1 MARYS
6 ARTEKVIIQFGET
19 GLDKYI
25 QKLEQMRN
33 EARLIY
39 KEELKALE
47 DLEKAGASKKEFN
60 EKAKEVKL
68 LQDEYKA
75 LVLAVQQSDAEFN
88 TVRDAI
94 FNLDNLGPRALNKL
108 LASVKRFGKQ
118 AGSLTDETAEK
129 LRVLEGTVKEVAEAL
144 SKGFQQGVV
153 QLTSPIA
160 SDASYTELR
169 NIMKQYE
176 QYGRVIAEVA
186 DNQEEAYK
194 TMGERATEA
203 RIRIGEMDGTLT
215 ALNNNADIKRIQ
227 EYIRGWQDIANYM
240 GATEEQSK
248 TAQEN
253 IRQGE
258 KALYSQYRD
267 VAETGQSSQAE
278 IQEAIKWLEDYR
290 RRVSG
295 LTSDEMS
302 DLNRAI
308 VTGAQN
314 LQKFNAET
322 KKMTMEDQLKDVSK
336 LSNKALA
343 DQRKY
348 WQETLD
354 NAVDTSGVEEAKANL
369 QQINDLIRERSQ
381 KEVKDSGLLLYQEG
395 QGMRINELKE
405 SIKLLK
411 EYRDTL
417 ETTDAGG
424 LIEVNNAIKAMNADL
439 KASEES
445 LSSAKTYMQSLGNNG
460 GIAGKSI
467 DDLEKL
473 KNGLEEL
480 RRTIDISG
488 DDGKEEMKK
497 IDKAILDVDKSIR
510 QASMTDKRFA
520 EIIKNP
526 QKVHSLEELQTAYD
540 VLEKEIKK
548 AGITQAEFVEK
559 SHEIKNIKSQIED
572 LSSSM
577 EPQRNIFVQLRDE
590 LKSLVLYHISAEAF
604 IDKAREAFTETL
616 DLSDQMANVQKVT
629 NMADYEIRSLTNSLL
644 ALDTRKATDE
654 LMSLGEQAGKLGIYN
669 TDGIQGISD
678 FVEQSQKILMTL
690 GEDIGGAQAVGDL
703 KKLSDIMG
711 VTEEFG
717 DVGQSLDALGS
728 SILSVGNNSAASY
741 PATMD
746 YLGRVG
752 AYASGLKASAQE
764 VIALGGAL
772 DALKI
777 PAEQGS
783 TALIQ
788 IMRGIEN
795 YTASVAR
802 AAKLDPS
809 LLADTLKDE
818 GIYHA
823 LNLVLKSIADGQVSI
838 NGVMNVLGARA
849 KNSASIAKVLSSLSQ
864 NLDMLDQQLLYA
876 RDGFDSARDGLSL
889 MTQEF
894 ERSNSSAAGYWA
906 RINNELKE
914 MYISAGQ
921 SEMLKSVLT
930 LLHDIVK
937 AFGAVGFSGTALR
950 TTFMLLVGAVTA
962 FRTGMVKAFMRT
974 NFYRA
979 ITKFN
984 VAMKEFYVS
993 VRTSQRGILQFPA
1006 AFRSAA
1012 QASNLFAVSI
1022 KAIGTAFK
1030 AVAWFLV
1037 IDALATITMHLINVK
1052 RRHNEVIEAINTQN
1066 EATLEEKNKIDDVVL
1081 ALKDENLEKEERNK
1095 LINEFNARAGK
1106 YLGFL
1111 LDETATAEDLAV
1123 AYAKVN
1129 AELENKSRIERISGA
1144 RSVIDSQYSK
1154 ELNEIAAGII
1164 KSVQSTIGGKGG
1176 GKAAGEVIA
1185 FLETNY
1191 KKYDRTSDNK
1201 ELVFGISKILEDNG
1215 FKSTARWSAADAV
1228 RAYLYNQ
1235 QSMFS
1240 KYMLILQKKDK
1251 DLEDAIIYATGL
1263 GEADADDLRKKAL
1276 DAARVNKKQLDKKF
1290 AGGSVETM
1298 TTEQVSQL
1306 LQEVTAYIAGMEGSN
1321 DKLTA
1326 EEKQSVKLYKERRIA
1341 LQNRMTELERKKY
1354 SAWGKEGDTYE
1365 EMSSETLSAMYKMF
1379 DESETFVKEG
1389 IDYQRVF
1396 PQIKFPEG
1404 QMTTE
1409 ELREFFRDEAK
1420 TIKDILESRGNTT
1433 KANFKWSDDGSDSE
1447 KKLKEE
1453 YEAAIASLDA
1463 YYKERETLIQI
1474 AQNNEEITEEEANRR
1489 RQSLEME
1496 HLAKRAQL
1504 RRNAISQMG
1513 SDERQTFEGWWAGIE
1528 ELDAVNWN
1536 KLRSQS
1542 EKWGKGYRQKQVL
1555 ATKKDLSEI
1564 AKIVNEHKEKI
1575 DKILADANPTKKLV
1589 MEFGAAMDSLD
1600 MIFGLNEDKRT
1611 KDLGNRRL
1619 QQLMEWSKNAYQLTV
1634 EDLKAAMSDEGHVY
1648 HEWFS
1653 QLGDETD
1660 NTLQA
1665 MLIRLRNFADERTET
1680 VRRSAKETERI
1691 FNTRWEGETMPSGRT
1706 RAEEERRIA
1715 EQSDQYKSMASLAQQ
1730 WGFGGD
1736 LVTANAELSV
1746 INMQVEA
1753 KEKYIDALRRELEA
1767 KILLSKERE
1776 KELETTILQVSPE
1789 STDAEHSYLHS
1800 IIGNDEYSQEEQD
1813 AAKARLIE
1821 LSSLQQQLAEQR
1833 QATADMEM
1841 QSNVLLMDSETALF
1855 ELRKEQTEATIALY
1869 QRQFENLN
1877 AYKEDIAEFALAF
1890 GEGVFGSKED
1900 RQDAARALLADL
1912 AKTTK
1917 NVIQNWLIELTTKK
1931 QIDQMKE
1938 TSDKTY
1944 AANKSATE
1952 AKSLIEHGQNKIA
1965 ELQVDAATTS
1975 ADVNAA
1981 IASGSA
1987 KETAKQG
1994 LIGLAKSAL
2003 IAAGLNLLL
2012 GLALGAINKSK
2023 SEVAAATGASSGKL
2037 ATGMLTYGKG
2047 KYPTVY
2053 AEGKYSDGTRYWV
2066 TGNDGQDYNAKYTDN
2081 LQTGIYHGPHMAIF
2095 SEKGDEMVIDHK
2107 TLAKMPR
2114 RAIADILML
2123 KRTGRMSLDYNA
2135 ITDAANTLSLT
2146 RSRSLANTS
2155 HRKGIRMY
2163 ADGNIE
2169 DVAESLLSGGNVN
2182 QIVQTQADIQT
2193 QAALIN
2199 VINRLTDTLDAGL
2212 GVNMY
2217 GSRGLKKAQEK
2228 DERWSRR
2235 NRLR

>member
-33 EARLIY
+33 EARQIY
-39 KEELKALE
+39 REELKALE
-47 DLEKAGASKKEFN
+47 DLEKAGANAAQIKEQ
-60 EKAKEVKL
+60 KVRVKELKS
-68 LQDEYKA
+68 EYESLA
-75 LVLAVQQSDAEFN
+75 LAVQQSDAEFN

-186 DNQEEAYK
+186 DSQEEAYK

-215 ALNNNADIKRIQ
+215 ALNDSADIKRIQ

-258 KALYSQYRD
+258 GRLAAQYVYRANWGRALGLSQ
-267 VAETGQSSQAE
+267 EE
-278 IQEAIKWLEDYR
+278 ISEAVKYLEDYR
-290 RRVSG
+290 KRVKM
-295 LTSDEMS
+295 LSDDSWEE
-302 DLNRAI
+302 LNNAI
-308 VTGAQN
+308 NKGTQD

-322 KKMTMEDQLKDVSK
+322 KKMTMEDQLKVVSK

-354 NAVDTSGVEEAKANL
+354 NAVDTRGVEEAKANL

-381 KEVKDSGLLLYQEG
+381 KEVKDSGLLLYKKG

-424 LIEVNNAIKAMNADL
+424 LIEVNNAIKAMNDDL

-510 QASMTDKRFA
+510 KASMTEERFN

-752 AYASGLKASAQE
+752 AYASGLHASAQE
-764 VIALGGAL
+764 TIALGGAL

-823 LNLVLKSIADGQVSI
+823 LNLVLQSIADGQVSI
-838 NGVMNVLGARA
+838 QGVMNVLGARA
-849 KNSASIAKVLSSLSQ
+849 KSNASIARVLSSLSQ

-921 SEMLKSVLT
+921 SEMLKSVLV

-950 TTFMLLVGAVTA
+950 TTFTLLVGAVTA

-993 VRTSQRGILQFPA
+993 VRTSQKGILQFPA

-1176 GKAAGEVIA
+1176 GKAAGEVVA

-1201 ELVFGISKILEDNG
+1201 ELVLGISKILEDNG
-1215 FKSTARWSAADAV
+1215 FKSTVRWSATDAV

-1263 GEADADDLRKKAL
+1263 EEADADDLRKKAL
-1276 DAARVNKKQLDKKF
+1276 DAARVNKKQLDKRF

-1321 DKLTA
+1321 AKLTA
-1326 EEKQSVKLYKERRIA
+1326 EEKQSVKLYKERRKA

-1354 SAWGKEGDTYE
+1354 SAWGKEGDTYK

-1420 TIKDILESRGNTT
+1420 TIKDILDSRGNTT
-1433 KANFKWSDDGSDSE
+1433 KANFKWSDDGSGSE

-1564 AKIVNEHKEKI
+1564 AKIVNDHKEKI

-1600 MIFGLNEDKRT
+1600 MIFGANEQVRNK
-1611 KDLGNRRL
+1611 NIAAQRL
-1619 QQLMEWSKNAYQLTV
+1619 TQYIEWGRDAY
-1634 EDLKAAMSDEGHVY
+1634 
-1648 HEWFS
+1648 
-1653 QLGDETD
+1653 
-1660 NTLQA
+1660 
-1665 MLIRLRNFADERTET
+1665 
-1680 VRRSAKETERI
+1680 
-1691 FNTRWEGETMPSGRT
+1691 
-1706 RAEEERRIA
+1706 
-1715 EQSDQYKSMASLAQQ
+1715 
-1730 WGFGGD
+1730 
-1736 LVTANAELSV
+1736 ELSV
-1746 INMQVEA
+1746 
-1753 KEKYIDALRRELEA
+1753 KDLEKAMENESNIFHSWYQQLGEDRELELAVLLMQLRKFNDDLTEVGIKASKEAERIAKYKWEREEVEGGGTRKENAEA
-1767 KILLSKERE
+1767 KISFAAKKVGASEILKGEGLVTDQAELELANAQYE
-1776 KELETTILQVSPE
+1776 KEKEYLDLLREQLQAKKELLETEIRILE
-1789 STDAEHSYLHS
+1789 TS
-1800 IIGNDEYSQEEQD
+1800 IQKEEDQWNKVVENSNEEYSQEEVVQAQENLD
-1813 AAKARLIE
+1813 NLYQKRQQLTELRLELGQLEINMNQQIAESEAQLADIEAARLGIMMQKYERTIE
-1821 LSSLQQQLAEQR
+1821 RIHEFQEPLESFA
-1833 QATADMEM
+1833 
-1841 QSNVLLMDSETALF
+1841 QSM
-1855 ELRKEQTEATIALY
+1855 TEGIY
-1869 QRQFENLN
+1869 
-1877 AYKEDIAEFALAF
+1877 
-1890 GEGVFGSKED
+1890 GSKED
-1900 RQDAARALLADL
+1900 RQTAFKDFLSDMAKL
-1912 AKTTK
+1912 AKKRLQTYLTNLALQK
-1917 NVIQNWLIELTTKK
+1917 IFGDMELRNQQTINK
-1931 QIDQMKE
+1931 QKE
-1938 TSDKTY
+1938 VLQDDSLASTGATY
-1944 AANKSATE
+1944 
-1952 AKSLIEHGQNKIA
+1952 IA
-1965 ELQVDAATTS
+1965 ELGVKAATTEAGVI
-1975 ADVNAA
+1975 AD
-1981 IASGSA
+1981 SA
-1987 KETAKQG
+1987 KAQAKEYGEKGILGSVTAG
-1994 LIGLAKSAL
+1994 IISLALSA
-2003 IAAGLNLLL
+2003 LL
-2012 GLALGAINKSK
+2012 GLALGRISKAK

-2053 AEGKYSDGTRYWV
+2053 AEGKYADGTRYWV

-2095 SEKGDEMVIDHK
+2095 SEEGDEMVIDHK

-2182 QIVQTQADIQT
+2182 QIVQTQADVQT

>member
-33 EARLIY
+33 EARQIY

-47 DLEKAGASKKEFN
+47 DLEKAGANAAQIKEQ
-60 EKAKEVKL
+60 KVRVKELKS
-68 LQDEYKA
+68 EYES

-267 VAETGQSSQAE
+267 VAEAGQSSQAE

-314 LQKFNAET
+314 LQKFNSET

-354 NAVDTSGVEEAKANL
+354 NAVDTRGVEEAKANL

-381 KEVKDSGLLLYQEG
+381 KEVKDSGLLQYQEG

-417 ETTDAGG
+417 ESTDAGG
-424 LIEVNNAIKAMNADL
+424 LIEVDNAIKAMNADL

-445 LSSAKTYMQSLGNNG
+445 LSSAKTYMQSLDNNG

-510 QASMTDKRFA
+510 KASMTDKRFA

-548 AGITQAEFVEK
+548 AGITEKEFAEKAETIREVK
-559 SHEIKNIKSQIED
+559 MQI
-572 LSSSM
+572 
-577 EPQRNIFVQLRDE
+577 DE
-590 LKSLVLYHISAEAF
+590 LSDSLENQEGGFDKVNKKLQELVTYYISAEAVLGT
-604 IDKAREAFTETL
+604 IGESRDKNL
-616 DLSDQMANVQKVT
+616 GLSDQMTNVQKVT
-629 NMADYEIRSLTNSLL
+629 NMTDKEVRKLVRSLQS
-644 ALDTRKATDE
+644 LDTRTTTED
-654 LMSLGEQAGKLGIYN
+654 LMAFAEQAGKLGIYN
-669 TDGIQGISD
+669 KYGLDGMQQ
-678 FVEQSQKILMTL
+678 FVEIGERINATL
-690 GEDIGGAQAVGDL
+690 GEDIGGAKAIADL
-703 KKLSDIMG
+703 AKLNNILG
-711 VTEEFG
+711 VTRDFG
-717 DVGQSLDALGS
+717 NNVRDALDATGS
-728 SILSVGNNSAASY
+728 SILNLGNKSAASY
-741 PATMD
+741 EAIVS
-746 YLGRVG
+746 YVGRVG
-752 AYASGLKASAQE
+752 AIGSTLDMTVPQLVALGGTLDALKMPAEKGSTALNQILASIQVNSSKLAKAARLSTKELEDLVDEGRTYDALLLILDAMKRGEVTAQDLMDVMGGRSKSSVQIRSVWTLLADNTEMLAENLGHAKEGFDSVGQSQGLVEKGSRDYISTIARQSVMTAEFNKVNSNAAGIVERLKNRWAEFLANSSSVAVWTFLANALNAVVKYLYSTDTVARTLKVAIEALITTFIIARLHVVHYIKALWGAITAMKSLQKVSITNWITLIITAVAYLVVEFVKLREETKMLENAFSEFGAEEQAQINRMNLLFNRLKEVEKATRDANSVTDEKKSLIRQINSEYGEYLGFMLSEANSAETVASAQE
-764 VIALGGAL
+764 LLNSKLRESFALR
-772 DALKI
+772 K
-777 PAEQGS
+777 Q
-783 TALIQ
+783 
-788 IMRGIEN
+788 N
-795 YTASVAR
+795 
-802 AAKLDPS
+802 
-809 LLADTLKDE
+809 LLLDTLDKKYGEDM
-818 GIYHA
+818 
-823 LNLVLKSIADGQVSI
+823 S
-838 NGVMNVLGARA
+838 
-849 KNSASIAKVLSSLSQ
+849 SSLSKAFDYIDDNVATNEDKQ
-864 NLDMLDQQLLYA
+864 KIKNITTSYIEEAVKSGETDDVKILAGLRDKLRSELNYLDSDEFINMFTGVMPDLARNGKITKSIYYGNNLSNYIESLIGYTQDFSSIQESAIYGETINKQKSL
-876 RDGFDSARDGLSL
+876 DSALKVAENL
-889 MTQEF
+889 KKEL
-894 ERSNSSAAGYWA
+894 EK
-906 RINNELKE
+906 LKE
-914 MYISAGQ
+914 G
-921 SEMLKSVLT
+921 
-930 LLHDIVK
+930 
-937 AFGAVGFSGTALR
+937 
-950 TTFMLLVGAVTA
+950 
-962 FRTGMVKAFMRT
+962 
-974 NFYRA
+974 
-979 ITKFN
+979 
-984 VAMKEFYVS
+984 
-993 VRTSQRGILQFPA
+993 GI
-1006 AFRSAA
+1006 
-1012 QASNLFAVSI
+1012 
-1022 KAIGTAFK
+1022 
-1030 AVAWFLV
+1030 
-1037 IDALATITMHLINVK
+1037 
-1052 RRHNEVIEAINTQN
+1052 
-1066 EATLEEKNKIDDVVL
+1066 
-1081 ALKDENLEKEERNK
+1081 
-1095 LINEFNARAGK
+1095 
-1106 YLGFL
+1106 
-1111 LDETATAEDLAV
+1111 
-1123 AYAKVN
+1123 
-1129 AELENKSRIERISGA
+1129 
-1144 RSVIDSQYSK
+1144 
-1154 ELNEIAAGII
+1154 
-1164 KSVQSTIGGKGG
+1164 
-1176 GKAAGEVIA
+1176 
-1185 FLETNY
+1185 
-1191 KKYDRTSDNK
+1191 
-1201 ELVFGISKILEDNG
+1201 
-1215 FKSTARWSAADAV
+1215 
-1228 RAYLYNQ
+1228 
-1235 QSMFS
+1235 
-1240 KYMLILQKKDK
+1240 
-1251 DLEDAIIYATGL
+1251 
-1263 GEADADDLRKKAL
+1263 
-1276 DAARVNKKQLDKKF
+1276 
-1290 AGGSVETM
+1290 
-1298 TTEQVSQL
+1298 
-1306 LQEVTAYIAGMEGSN
+1306 
-1321 DKLTA
+1321 
-1326 EEKQSVKLYKERRIA
+1326 
-1341 LQNRMTELERKKY
+1341 
-1354 SAWGKEGDTYE
+1354 
-1365 EMSSETLSAMYKMF
+1365 
-1379 DESETFVKEG
+1379 
-1389 IDYQRVF
+1389 
-1396 PQIKFPEG
+1396 
-1404 QMTTE
+1404 TTE
-1409 ELREFFRDEAK
+1409 ELERYVGTLDQIRGGLDYYRENENAKEILKWANRERREYQKLLNDYLGEKVWGKKGTDYTTWKDEDLAK
-1420 TIKDILESRGNTT
+1420 EIERFNNISNAIQEGISLSEAYPEFNAPQGFTEQQIKDWMFEQATQMRNILDERHKNTG
-1433 KANFKWSDDGSDSE
+1433 ARYQWSDDGSGSE

-1542 EKWGKGYRQKQVL
+1542 AKWGKGYRQKQVL

-1691 FNTRWEGETMPSGRT
+1691 FNTRWEGETMSSGRT

-1715 EQSDQYKSMASLAQQ
+1715 EQSDQYQSMASLAQQ

-1736 LVTANAELSV
+1736 IVTANAELSV

-1789 STDAEHSYLHS
+1789 SADAEHSYLHS

-1877 AYKEDIAEFALAF
+1877 AYKDDIAEFALAF
-1890 GEGVFGSKED
+1890 GEGIFGSKED

-2053 AEGKYSDGTRYWV
+2053 AEGKYTDGTRYWV

-2095 SEKGDEMVIDHK
+2095 SEKGDEMVIDHN

-2193 QAALIN
+2193 QEALIN

>member
-33 EARLIY
+33 EARQIY

-47 DLEKAGASKKEFN
+47 DLEKAGANAAQIKEQ
-60 EKAKEVKL
+60 KARVKELKS
-68 LQDEYKA
+68 EYES

-322 KKMTMEDQLKDVSK
+322 KKMTMEDQLKDISK

-381 KEVKDSGLLLYQEG
+381 KEVKDSGLLQYQEG
-395 QGMRINELKE
+395 QDMRINELKE

-411 EYRDTL
+411 EYRDSL
-417 ETTDAGG
+417 ESTDAGG
-424 LIEVNNAIKAMNADL
+424 LIDVDNAIKAMNADL

-445 LSSAKTYMQSLGNNG
+445 LSSAKTYMQSLDNNG
-460 GIAGKSI
+460 GIADKSI

-497 IDKAILDVDKSIR
+497 IDKAILDVDKDIR
-510 QASMTDKRFA
+510 KASMTDKRFA

-548 AGITQAEFVEK
+548 AGITEKEFAEKAETIREVK
-559 SHEIKNIKSQIED
+559 MQI
-572 LSSSM
+572 
-577 EPQRNIFVQLRDE
+577 DE
-590 LKSLVLYHISAEAF
+590 LTDSLGNQEGGFDKINKKLQELVTYYISAEAVLGT
-604 IDKAREAFTETL
+604 IEESRDKNL
-616 DLSDQMANVQKVT
+616 GLSDQMTNVQKVT
-629 NMADYEIRSLTNSLL
+629 NMTDKEVRKLVRSLQS
-644 ALDTRKATDE
+644 LDTRTKTED
-654 LMSLGEQAGKLGIYN
+654 LMAFAEQAGKLGIYN
-669 TDGIQGISD
+669 KYGLDGMQQ
-678 FVEQSQKILMTL
+678 FVEIGERINATL
-690 GEDIGGAQAVGDL
+690 GEDIGGAKAIADL
-703 KKLSDIMG
+703 AKLNNILG
-711 VTEEFG
+711 VTRDFG
-717 DVGQSLDALGS
+717 NNVRDALDATGS
-728 SILSVGNNSAASY
+728 SILNLGNKSAASY
-741 PATMD
+741 ESIVS
-746 YLGRVG
+746 YVGRVG
-752 AYASGLKASAQE
+752 AIGSTLDMTVPQL
-764 VIALGGAL
+764 VALGGTL
-772 DALKI
+772 DALKM
-777 PAEQGS
+777 PAEKGS
-783 TALIQ
+783 TALNQILASIQ
-788 IMRGIEN
+788 VNSSKLAKAARLSTKELQDLVDEGRTYDALLLILDAMKRGEV
-795 YTASVAR
+795 TAQDLMDVMGGKSKSAVPIR
-802 AAKLDPS
+802 NVWT
-809 LLADTLKDE
+809 LLANNTEMLAE
-818 GIYHA
+818 NLGHA
-823 LNLVLKSIADGQVSI
+823 KE
-838 NGVMNVLGARA
+838 
-849 KNSASIAKVLSSLSQ
+849 
-864 NLDMLDQQLLYA
+864 
-876 RDGFDSARDGLSL
+876 GFDSVGKSQGLVEKGSRDYISTIARQSV
-889 MTQEF
+889 MTAEF
-894 ERSNSSAAGYWA
+894 NKVNSNAAGIVERLKNRWAEFLANSSSVAVWTFFANALNAVVKYLYSTDTVA
-906 RINNELKE
+906 RTLKVAIE
-914 MYISAGQ
+914 
-921 SEMLKSVLT
+921 
-930 LLHDIVK
+930 
-937 AFGAVGFSGTALR
+937 ALI
-950 TTFMLLVGAVTA
+950 TTFIIARLHVVHYI
-962 FRTGMVKAFMRT
+962 KALWG
-974 NFYRA
+974 A
-979 ITKFN
+979 IT
-984 VAMKEFYVS
+984 AMKSLQKVSITNWITLIITAVAYLVIEFVKLREEATMLERAFS
-993 VRTSQRGILQFPA
+993 ELSAEEETQIVRANTLFNKLKDVDKATKDVNSSTDEKKRLISQINSEYGEYIGFMLSEADSARTIA
-1006 AFRSAA
+1006 AA
-1012 QASNLFAVSI
+1012 QELVNAKLRESFELRRQNLVFESLDKKYSEKMTDYLTDFMQDVKSLNLTSDQKDKLTTSI
-1022 KAIGTAFK
+1022 MEYVNKGVQSGKNVDDIMIGIVEDLGPK
-1030 AVAWFLV
+1030 
-1037 IDALATITMHLINVK
+1037 
-1052 RRHNEVIEAINTQN
+1052 
-1066 EATLEEKNKIDDVVL
+1066 
-1081 ALKDENLEKEERNK
+1081 LEKEYGIAKGTLTQQEVTGVYRSLQDLTSIVKKNPLNDSNLYDYVEELVSYTEDFSALQKSLDFGNFPQKEVLEKSLELAGSLKSDFQVLAKDGVSDEELERAVG
-1095 LINEFNARAGK
+1095 LLDSIINTVDQHREDENAKEIIKWASLQRRQYQKQFND
-1106 YLGFL
+1106 YLGEKVWGKKGV
-1111 LDETATAEDLAV
+1111 DYTTWKDEDLA
-1123 AYAKVN
+1123 K
-1129 AELENKSRIERISGA
+1129 EIERFNNISNA
-1144 RSVIDSQYSK
+1144 IQ
-1154 ELNEIAAGII
+1154 E
-1164 KSVQSTIGGKGG
+1164 
-1176 GKAAGEVIA
+1176 
-1185 FLETNY
+1185 
-1191 KKYDRTSDNK
+1191 
-1201 ELVFGISKILEDNG
+1201 GISLSEAYPDFNAPQGFTEQQIKDWMFEQATQMRKILEERHKNTG
-1215 FKSTARWSAADAV
+1215 A
-1228 RAYLYNQ
+1228 
-1235 QSMFS
+1235 
-1240 KYMLILQKKDK
+1240 KYQW
-1251 DLEDAIIYATGL
+1251 
-1263 GEADADDLRKKAL
+1263 DD
-1276 DAARVNKKQLDKKF
+1276 
-1290 AGGSVETM
+1290 
-1298 TTEQVSQL
+1298 
-1306 LQEVTAYIAGMEGSN
+1306 
-1321 DKLTA
+1321 
-1326 EEKQSVKLYKERRIA
+1326 
-1341 LQNRMTELERKKY
+1341 
-1354 SAWGKEGDTYE
+1354 
-1365 EMSSETLSAMYKMF
+1365 SS
-1379 DESETFVKEG
+1379 G
-1389 IDYQRVF
+1389 
-1396 PQIKFPEG
+1396 
-1404 QMTTE
+1404 
-1409 ELREFFRDEAK
+1409 
-1420 TIKDILESRGNTT
+1420 
-1433 KANFKWSDDGSDSE
+1433 SE

-1513 SDERQTFEGWWAGIE
+1513 IDERQTFEGWWAGIE

-1564 AKIVNEHKEKI
+1564 AKIVNEHKDKI

-1665 MLIRLRNFADERTET
+1665 MLIRLRNFADERTES

-1691 FNTRWEGETMPSGRT
+1691 FNTRWEGETMSSGRT

-1767 KILLSKERE
+1767 KILLSRERE

-1841 QSNVLLMDSETALF
+1841 QSNMLLMDSETALF

-2053 AEGKYSDGTRYWV
+2053 AEGKYADGTRYWV

-2169 DVAESLLSGGNVN
+2169 AVAESLLSGGNVN
-2182 QIVQTQADIQT
+2182 QIVQTQADVQT

-2199 VINRLTDTLDAGL
+2199 VISRLTDTLDAGL

>member
-33 EARLIY
+33 EARQIY

-47 DLEKAGASKKEFN
+47 DLEKAGANAAQIKEQ
-60 EKAKEVKL
+60 KVRVKELKS
-68 LQDEYKA
+68 EYES

-160 SDASYTELR
+160 TDASYTELR

-381 KEVKDSGLLLYQEG
+381 KEVYDSGLLLYQEG

-411 EYRDTL
+411 EYRDSL
-417 ETTDAGG
+417 ESTDAGG
-424 LIEVNNAIKAMNADL
+424 LIEVDNAIKAMNADL

-445 LSSAKTYMQSLGNNG
+445 LSSAKAHMQSLDNNG

-497 IDKAILDVDKSIR
+497 IDKAILDVDKDIR
-510 QASMTDKRFA
+510 KASMTDKRFA

-540 VLEKEIKK
+540 VLEKEIKE
-548 AGITQAEFVEK
+548 AGITEKEFAEKAETIREVK
-559 SHEIKNIKSQIED
+559 MQI
-572 LSSSM
+572 
-577 EPQRNIFVQLRDE
+577 DE
-590 LKSLVLYHISAEAF
+590 LTDSLGNQEGGFDKINKKLQELVTYYISAEAVLGT
-604 IDKAREAFTETL
+604 IEESKDKNL
-616 DLSDQMANVQKVT
+616 GLSDQMTNVQKVT
-629 NMADYEIRSLTNSLL
+629 NMTDKEVRKLVRSLQS
-644 ALDTRKATDE
+644 LDTRTKTED
-654 LMSLGEQAGKLGIYN
+654 LMAFAEQAGKLGIYN
-669 TDGIQGISD
+669 EYGLDGMQQ
-678 FVEQSQKILMTL
+678 FVEIGERINATL
-690 GEDIGGAQAVGDL
+690 GEDIGGAKAIADL
-703 KKLSDIMG
+703 AKLNNILG
-711 VTEEFG
+711 VTRDFG
-717 DVGQSLDALGS
+717 NNVRDALDATGS
-728 SILSVGNNSAASY
+728 SILNLGNKSAASY
-741 PATMD
+741 ESIVS
-746 YLGRVG
+746 YVGRVG
-752 AYASGLKASAQE
+752 AIGSTLDMTVPQLVALGGTLDALKMPAEKGSTALNQILASIQVNSSKLAKAARLSTKELQDLVDEGRTYDALLLILDAMKRGEVTAQDLMDVMGGRSKSSVQIRSVWTLLADNTEMLAENLGHAKEGFDSVGKSQGLVEKGSRDYISTIARQSVMTAEFNKVNSNAAGIVERLKNRWAEFLANSSSVAVWTFLAKALNAVVKYLYSTDTVARTLKVAIEALITTFIIARLHVVHYIKALWGAITAMKSLQKVSITNWITLIITAVAYLVVEFVKLREETKMLENAFSEFEAEEQAQINRMNLLFNRLKEVEKATRDANSATDEKKSLIRQINSEYGEYLGFMLSEANSVETVASAQE
-764 VIALGGAL
+764 LLNSKLRESFALR
-772 DALKI
+772 K
-777 PAEQGS
+777 Q
-783 TALIQ
+783 
-788 IMRGIEN
+788 N
-795 YTASVAR
+795 
-802 AAKLDPS
+802 
-809 LLADTLKDE
+809 LLLDTLDKKYGEDM
-818 GIYHA
+818 
-823 LNLVLKSIADGQVSI
+823 S
-838 NGVMNVLGARA
+838 
-849 KNSASIAKVLSSLSQ
+849 SSLSKAFDYIDENVATKEDKQ
-864 NLDMLDQQLLYA
+864 KIKNITTSYIEEAVKSGENDVVKILAGLRDKLRSELNYLGSDEFINMFTGVMPNLA
-876 RDGFDSARDGLSL
+876 RDGKITKNFYYGNNLSNYIESLIGYTQDFSSIQESAIYGETINKQKSLDSALKVAENL
-889 MTQEF
+889 KKEL
-894 ERSNSSAAGYWA
+894 EK
-906 RINNELKE
+906 LKE
-914 MYISAGQ
+914 
-921 SEMLKSVLT
+921 
-930 LLHDIVK
+930 
-937 AFGAVGFSGTALR
+937 
-950 TTFMLLVGAVTA
+950 
-962 FRTGMVKAFMRT
+962 
-974 NFYRA
+974 
-979 ITKFN
+979 
-984 VAMKEFYVS
+984 
-993 VRTSQRGILQFPA
+993 
-1006 AFRSAA
+1006 
-1012 QASNLFAVSI
+1012 
-1022 KAIGTAFK
+1022 
-1030 AVAWFLV
+1030 
-1037 IDALATITMHLINVK
+1037 
-1052 RRHNEVIEAINTQN
+1052 
-1066 EATLEEKNKIDDVVL
+1066 
-1081 ALKDENLEKEERNK
+1081 
-1095 LINEFNARAGK
+1095 
-1106 YLGFL
+1106 
-1111 LDETATAEDLAV
+1111 
-1123 AYAKVN
+1123 
-1129 AELENKSRIERISGA
+1129 
-1144 RSVIDSQYSK
+1144 
-1154 ELNEIAAGII
+1154 
-1164 KSVQSTIGGKGG
+1164 GG
-1176 GKAAGEVIA
+1176 V
-1185 FLETNY
+1185 
-1191 KKYDRTSDNK
+1191 
-1201 ELVFGISKILEDNG
+1201 
-1215 FKSTARWSAADAV
+1215 
-1228 RAYLYNQ
+1228 
-1235 QSMFS
+1235 
-1240 KYMLILQKKDK
+1240 
-1251 DLEDAIIYATGL
+1251 
-1263 GEADADDLRKKAL
+1263 
-1276 DAARVNKKQLDKKF
+1276 
-1290 AGGSVETM
+1290 
-1298 TTEQVSQL
+1298 
-1306 LQEVTAYIAGMEGSN
+1306 
-1321 DKLTA
+1321 
-1326 EEKQSVKLYKERRIA
+1326 
-1341 LQNRMTELERKKY
+1341 
-1354 SAWGKEGDTYE
+1354 
-1365 EMSSETLSAMYKMF
+1365 
-1379 DESETFVKEG
+1379 
-1389 IDYQRVF
+1389 
-1396 PQIKFPEG
+1396 
-1404 QMTTE
+1404 TTE
-1409 ELREFFRDEAK
+1409 ELERYVGTLDQIRGGLDYYRENENAKEILKWANKERREYQKLLNDYLGEKVWGKKGVDYTTWKDEDLAK
-1420 TIKDILESRGNTT
+1420 EIERFNNISNAIQEGISLSEAYPDFNAPQGFTEQQIKDWMFEQATQMRKILEERHKNTGA
-1433 KANFKWSDDGSDSE
+1433 KYQWDDSSDSE

-1513 SDERQTFEGWWAGIE
+1513 IDERQTFEGWWAGIE

-1564 AKIVNEHKEKI
+1564 AKIVNDHKEKI

-1634 EDLKAAMSDEGHVY
+1634 EELKAAMSDEGHVY

-1691 FNTRWEGETMPSGRT
+1691 FNTRWEGETMSSGRT

-1767 KILLSKERE
+1767 KILLSRERE
-1776 KELETTILQVSPE
+1776 KELETTIIQVSPE

-2169 DVAESLLSGGNVN
+2169 AVAESLLSGGNVN
-2182 QIVQTQADIQT
+2182 QIVQTQADVQT

-2199 VINRLTDTLDAGL
+2199 VISRLTDTLDAGL